1 MTNIIHSTTFAPNL
15 RHPLLRDYRN
25 IQPPK
30 MVNSQWYPSKIV
42 IIAVTSTSDG
52 YQRTILR
59 CKAIHNSNNK
69 NIGNNNDNDIM
80 IRKSKTILKILME
93 IIIIIT
99 IIKIIIMTVI
109 VMIVILIAIMTK
121 LVMIKVIV
129 MIIVIK
135 NVDYILSSI
144 MITIIVSN

>member
-1 MTNIIHSTTFAPNL
+1 MANIIHSTTFAPNL

-30 MVNSQWYPSKIV
+30 MVNSQWYPSKII

-59 CKAIHNSNNK
+59 CKAIYNSNNK
-69 NIGNNNDNDIM
+69 NTGNNNDNHIM
-80 IRKSKTILKILME
+80 IRKNKTILKILME
-93 IIIIIT
+93 IIIII
-99 IIKIIIMTVI
+99 IIIMTVI
-109 VMIVILIAIMTK
+109 VMIVILIAIMAK
-121 LVMIKVIV
+121 LVMIKIIA